1 MKEAA
6 CSDYNREKNKCLAVK
21 LYHIGL
27 GCPMNN
33 KASYKVELEKQLK
46 TALQENEFKLFYQP
60 KVDLG
65 TGKIKGVE
73 ALIRWFHKEKGII
86 HPIDFIPIAEETDLI
101 LPIGEWV
108 IRTACEQIKAWQEAG
123 IPSMIMAV
131 NLSARQLYQPN
142 LVENIRKILMDT
154 QIDPKHLEIE
164 LTESMMMDVDH
175 VLPILQQL
183 KQIGIKIS
191 LDDFGKGYSSLYFL
205 KEFPIDKI
213 KIDRSFVQK
222 CTKDA
227 KNATIVKTII
237 AMTHQLN
244 IEVIAEGIETKEQLI
259 FLQQNLCN
267 RGQGFLFSKP
277 LPPEELVEIFHE
289 IEQVI
294 KREGIERE
302 ISNQKWLEN
311 ALKMDLLELRNTIRH
326 QRGMIFK
333 FIELNGKFIHT
344 MCDGELLYRMNKSPE
359 QVVGKEVYDFLP
371 AADAKSKEQY
381 YHRAWNGEEVIY
393 EGNLNDIWYLASLR
407 PIKNAGRIV
416 EVIGSAVDVTDRKR
430 IENVQ
435 VSILENEK
443 RYRLLLEHSSRAHII
458 HRDGNILF
466 ANPAAFK
473 ILKETEL
480 VGKSMFSYLIGDFKE
495 KFKQHFLEVDSG
507 KRTKRVA
514 LKMKRTDG
522 EVIDILMGG
531 VSTQFHSSPATFI
544 VFGDVSER
552 KRAERKLKE
561 NEEKYR
567 LIAENM
573 KDLVCKISR
582 EGYFIYA
589 SPSHVTVLGYPS
601 EAYEGHRGREFVH
614 KGDFPTLRENLDRI
628 IHTKDGCV
636 FEYRFKDIFGNWVW
650 LEGNATPVYNE
661 NGEFDHFL
669 VVSREITERKEY
681 EERLTYLAYHD
692 SLTGLPN
699 RGFFYEKL
707 EETIQDAMANHR
719 KFAVVYLDMDNFKII
734 NDTFGHDVGD
744 KGLKQFSK
752 RVKKGIREVDIL
764 ARLAG
769 DEFTILIPDIA
780 SEQEAVQIVKNIF
793 VTLQDPWY
801 LGEKTIHLEA
811 SIGIAFYP
819 NDGESKFDLLRH
831 ADRALYQAK
840 KAGKNNIQCYSS
852 QKY

>member
-407 PIKNAGRIV
+407 PIKNAG
-416 EVIGSAVDVTDRKR
+416 
-430 IENVQ
+430 
-435 VSILENEK
+435 
-443 RYRLLLEHSSRAHII
+443 
-458 HRDGNILF
+458 
-466 ANPAAFK
+466 
-473 ILKETEL
+473 
-480 VGKSMFSYLIGDFKE
+480 
-495 KFKQHFLEVDSG
+495 
-507 KRTKRVA
+507 
-514 LKMKRTDG
+514 
-522 EVIDILMGG
+522 
-531 VSTQFHSSPATFI
+531 
-544 VFGDVSER
+544 
-552 KRAERKLKE
+552 
-561 NEEKYR
+561 
-567 LIAENM
+567 
-573 KDLVCKISR
+573 
-582 EGYFIYA
+582 
-589 SPSHVTVLGYPS
+589 
-601 EAYEGHRGREFVH
+601 
-614 KGDFPTLRENLDRI
+614 
-628 IHTKDGCV
+628 
-636 FEYRFKDIFGNWVW
+636 
-650 LEGNATPVYNE
+650 
-661 NGEFDHFL
+661 
-669 VVSREITERKEY
+669 
-681 EERLTYLAYHD
+681 
-692 SLTGLPN
+692 
-699 RGFFYEKL
+699 
-707 EETIQDAMANHR
+707 
-719 KFAVVYLDMDNFKII
+719 
-734 NDTFGHDVGD
+734 
-744 KGLKQFSK
+744 
-752 RVKKGIREVDIL
+752 
-764 ARLAG
+764 
-769 DEFTILIPDIA
+769 
-780 SEQEAVQIVKNIF
+780 
-793 VTLQDPWY
+793 
-801 LGEKTIHLEA
+801 
-811 SIGIAFYP
+811 
-819 NDGESKFDLLRH
+819 
-831 ADRALYQAK
+831 
-840 KAGKNNIQCYSS
+840 
-852 QKY
+852 